1 MFVIKRHYPRILYP
15 FINPK
20 HLVYSADYKITITE
34 LLSKNALINSKSN
47 LLTCVIQHQTNWS
60 LALESFYNFSQ
71 RIKANQGK
79 NTYLVM
85 ASFKPIK
92 KEVQRLASELKLDN
106 KVIYLQLRSND
117 DLILLINSSKLL
129 MYTNQKE
136 FFGIL
141 PVKAMHLGCLV
152 LACNDGSSL
161 E

>member
-1 MFVIKRHYPRILYP
+1 
-15 FINPK
+15 
-20 HLVYSADYKITITE
+20 
-34 LLSKNALINSKSN
+34 
-47 LLTCVIQHQTNWS
+47 
-60 LALESFYNFSQ
+60 
-71 RIKANQGK
+71 
-79 NTYLVM
+79 M

-92 KEVQRLASELKLDN
+92 EEVMGLVAELKLD
-106 KVIYLQLRSND
+106 KVIYLQLTSND

-129 MYTNQKE
+129 MYTNQRE